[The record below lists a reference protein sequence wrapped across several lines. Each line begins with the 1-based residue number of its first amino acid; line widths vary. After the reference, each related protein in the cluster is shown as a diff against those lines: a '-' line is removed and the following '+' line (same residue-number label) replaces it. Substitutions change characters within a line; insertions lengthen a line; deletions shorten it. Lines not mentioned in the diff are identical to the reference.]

1 MGQEAESGLSATGP
15 QVVAEALADLHF
27 LKGSSALAV
36 PRVEAAR
43 LGMAIVSRVAVQLS
57 RRFT

>member
-1 MGQEAESGLSATGP
+1 MGQEAESGLSTTGP
-15 QVVAEALADLHF
+15 QVAAEALADLHF
-27 LKGSSALAV
+27 LKGSSELAV

-43 LGMAIVSRVAVQLS
+43 WMAIVSRVAVQLS